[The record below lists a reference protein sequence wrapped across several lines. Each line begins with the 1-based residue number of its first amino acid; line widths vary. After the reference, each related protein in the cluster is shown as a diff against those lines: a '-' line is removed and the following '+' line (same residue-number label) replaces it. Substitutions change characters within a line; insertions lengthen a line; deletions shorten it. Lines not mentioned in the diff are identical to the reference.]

1 RVQSDYGILRIFG
14 CVTYSHVK
22 QGKLKPRAVKC
33 VLLRYPEGVKG
44 YILYRLDGES
54 PKIVTSRNMVFNE
67 SFMYIYTLKDYGA
80 SNDKSRLKNHML
92 EEDQTDQE
100 DGDDEDAGDQ
110 ETNQIPDLTDYQLTR
125 DREPR
130 TRTKPLRFQ
139 NESIMAAYVFA
150 AAEED
155 DTLEPLTC
163 QEEIACEDGSK
174 WKAAM
179 EEEMDSLRKN

>member
-1 RVQSDYGILRIFG
+1 RFL
-14 CVTYSHVK
+14 
-22 QGKLKPRAVKC
+22 
-33 VLLRYPEGVKG
+33 
-44 YILYRLDGES
+44 
-54 PKIVTSRNMVFNE
+54 
-67 SFMYIYTLKDYGA
+67 
-80 SNDKSRLKNHML
+80 RLKNHML
-92 EEDQTDQE
+92 EEDQIDQE

-125 DREPR
+125 VREPR

-139 NESIMAAYVFA
+139 DESIMAAYVFA

-155 DTLEPLTC
+155 DTLEPLTY

-179 EEEMDSLRKN
+179 EEEMDSLRKNKTWELVDHPARKKLFRYIDFLEDQSVFVSSISSQQLSNTATPTKLGL